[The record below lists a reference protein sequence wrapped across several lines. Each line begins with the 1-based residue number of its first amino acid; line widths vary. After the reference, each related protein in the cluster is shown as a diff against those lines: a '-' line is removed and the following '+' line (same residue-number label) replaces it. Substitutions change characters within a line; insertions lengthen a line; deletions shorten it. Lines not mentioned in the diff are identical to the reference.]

1 MNMDNTTDKIAAYAA
16 GFDPEVLRLYRY
28 WSGFFNG
35 MVEFN
40 RPFSK
45 IHAAEHCRRVL
56 LHALAIG
63 MSEMGDD
70 PEALEILAQASIF
83 HDTRRIDEGFDT
95 GHGARA
101 AA

>member
-45 IHAAEHCRRVL
+45 IHAA
-56 LHALAIG
+56 
-63 MSEMGDD
+63 
-70 PEALEILAQASIF
+70 
-83 HDTRRIDEGFDT
+83 
-95 GHGARA
+95 
-101 AA
+101 